1 MGADGLRWRLRSQAL
16 QLRIAHAQ
24 DGSWNKAGAE
34 NLTDVLLHANWYGTA
49 AELMAYRADVEKDH
63 VLAAD
68 TAALAMCLWDPITAA
83 AATSAT
89 HSSKGL
95 ASVARAVQS
104 LSARVPEEW
113 HESWRSLPG
122 IQAALDQQAP
132 AGDEAADWHAQLDKW
147 LDHAGLANQN
157 TLLSPA
163 QRRSGGIGAASP
175 TAEKRGTAWA
185 ITVPSWPAEPRDGLP
200 NYGWAAP
207 HWKETQMSA
216 DVSAVLRRS
225 ALFSSLEDE
234 ELARVAGIA
243 NQRTFAAG
251 ASLIAAG
258 DDSALGMWIVLE
270 GEVEVSTDGTIL
282 ATFGPGEHAG
292 EMALVSK
299 SPRTADVRATTDT
312 TTLQITRWDLRG
324 LMTEYPAIG
333 VGILA
338 AMAERLART
347 NQALSD

>member
-1 MGADGLRWRLRSQAL
+1 MPCAGLGRLDEAAEAVEESLSLAPVGADGLRWRLRSQAL

-270 GEVEVSTDGTIL
+270 GEVEVSTTEQSSRPSDPANT
-282 ATFGPGEHAG
+282 P
-292 EMALVSK
+292 
-299 SPRTADVRATTDT
+299 VRWR
-312 TTLQITRWDLRG
+312 LF
-324 LMTEYPAIG
+324 PN
-333 VGILA
+333 
-338 AMAERLART
+338 RLARRT
-347 NQALSD
+347 YGRPPTRRRCRSPVGTCED

>member
-1 MGADGLRWRLRSQAL
+1 
-16 QLRIAHAQ
+16 
-24 DGSWNKAGAE
+24 
-34 NLTDVLLHANWYGTA
+34 
-49 AELMAYRADVEKDH
+49 
-63 VLAAD
+63 
-68 TAALAMCLWDPITAA
+68 
-83 AATSAT
+83 
-89 HSSKGL
+89 
-95 ASVARAVQS
+95 
-104 LSARVPEEW
+104 
-113 HESWRSLPG
+113 
-122 IQAALDQQAP
+122 
-132 AGDEAADWHAQLDKW
+132 
-147 LDHAGLANQN
+147 
-157 TLLSPA
+157 
-163 QRRSGGIGAASP
+163 
-175 TAEKRGTAWA
+175 
-185 ITVPSWPAEPRDGLP
+185 
-200 NYGWAAP
+200 
-207 HWKETQMSA
+207 MSA

-225 ALFSSLEDE
+225 ALSSSLEDE